1 MSDNL
6 KAARE
11 AMAAWEDET
20 RREGFTEPPDAK
32 HLRAAIAA
40 YDELRLASVERRMA
54 IENLHNVSKDKQKRI
69 YELEA
74 DLAALRIEH
83 EAHAALL
90 TVTRG
95 ERDRLRPRHREAYEA
110 GRKAGIEEA
119 ARVCDDRAT
128 IREDA
133 AEEMHKAGS
142 YSDATTY
149 RTYAA
154 AERALAGTLRGL
166 ATKPP

>member
-40 YDELRLASVERRMA
+40 YDELRLASVERRLA

-90 TVTRG
+90 TVARG
-95 ERDRLRPRHREAYEA
+95 DRLRPRHREAYEA

-119 ARVCDDRAT
+119 AN
-128 IREDA
+128 
-133 AEEMHKAGS
+133 
-142 YSDATTY
+142 
-149 RTYAA
+149 
-154 AERALAGTLRGL
+154 LAPTL
-166 ATKPP
+166 PPDPPDPP

>member
-6 KAARE
+6 TAARE
-11 AMAAWEDET
+11 ALAAWEDET

-40 YDELRLASVERRMA
+40 YDELRLASVERRLA

-90 TVTRG
+90 TVAR

-119 ARVCDDRAT
+119 ANLAPTLPPDP
-128 IREDA
+128 
-133 AEEMHKAGS
+133 
-142 YSDATTY
+142 SD
-149 RTYAA
+149 
-154 AERALAGTLRGL
+154 
-166 ATKPP
+166 PP